1 MDGWTLLYAV
11 CCHLLIAM
19 TLALICDRRY
29 NDALFGRFAL
39 ICIAVACLLIIIEL
53 WAAALGAAPAR
64 EVSRPTVLLV
74 FGFTLFA
81 ARHLLKFLLHCHA
94 CSRSERRMSV
104 AALLHQNPPQ
114 S

>member
-39 ICIAVACLLIIIEL
+39 VCIFVACVLIVIEL
-53 WAAALGAAPAR
+53 WAAALQIAPAR
-64 EVSRPTVLLV
+64 DVSRPTVLLV
-74 FGFTLFA
+74 LGFTLFA
-81 ARHLLKFLLHCHA
+81 ARHLLKFWLHCHA
-94 CSRSERRMSV
+94 CSKSSGVSV
-104 AALLHQNPPQ
+104 AALLHQNPPR
-114 S
+114 